1 MDGATGAM
9 DAGAG
14 AMDAGAGVSAAT
26 VKSIFVYPIKSC
38 GGISLPQAPIS
49 PTGFRYDREWV
60 VVNSKGRAYTQR
72 TEPKL
77 ALVAVE
83 LPIEAFSL
91 DWEPNHLSCL
101 VITAPSMDALKI
113 PLAKS
118 VEIVNGVSVWE
129 WTGSA
134 VDEGDL
140 AAQWFSNYLGKPSR
154 LVRFHDASEVRIVDP
169 KYGNGYK
176 VMFPDGYP
184 FLLLSQGSLDSLN
197 TLLKEPVP
205 VNRFRPNILVDGC
218 EPFIEDLWTEIKIS
232 QSTFQGVKLCSRC
245 KVPTINQETTEAGSE
260 PTETLITFRSDEVLR
275 PNKKHQKG
283 KVYFGQNLVCL
294 DSINGEE
301 GKRKSIKLGDSVFV
315 LKSVTSAA
323 DAAV

>member
-1 MDGATGAM
+1 M
-9 DAGAG
+9 DAA
-14 AMDAGAGVSAAT
+14 AGVSAAT

-38 GGISLPQAPIS
+38 RGISLPQAPIS
-49 PTGFRYDREWV
+49 STGFRYDREWLI
-60 VVNSKGRAYTQR
+60 VNSKGRAYTQR
-72 TEPKL
+72 VEPKL

-91 DWEPNHLSCL
+91 DWEPNHHSYL
-101 VITAPSMDALKI
+101 VITAPGMDALKI

-134 VDEGDL
+134 VDEGDH

-169 KYGNGYK
+169 EYVHGYK
-176 VMFPDGYP
+176 VMFSDG
-184 FLLLSQGSLDSLN
+184 
-197 TLLKEPVP
+197 
-205 VNRFRPNILVDGC
+205 ILVEGC

-260 PTETLITFRSDEVLR
+260 PTDTLITFRSDKVLR

-283 KVYFGQNLVCL
+283 KVYFGQNMVCL